1 MPFEPLEKAL
11 AKQKQRPL
19 LQRRHTAEE
28 NAPRVVLPSFGYSAP
43 GDLRTNRIHFAEF
56 EAAAEDQPYPFG
68 FLLDGGNFAVVHLIS
83 KGEGTADPETLSF
96 GGSNLV
102 PDLFGGNLAF
112 ELGKTLSVRRPMEV
126 ELLC

>member
-1 MPFEPLEKAL
+1 MPIERLEKAL
-11 AKQKQRPL
+11 AKQSSGPYFNGATRPKRTRRGSSCLRSDIL
-19 LQRRHTAEE
+19 LPEISHQC
-28 NAPRVVLPSFGYSAP
+28 
-43 GDLRTNRIHFAEF
+43 IHSAEF

-102 PDLFGGNLAF
+102 PDSFGGNLAF